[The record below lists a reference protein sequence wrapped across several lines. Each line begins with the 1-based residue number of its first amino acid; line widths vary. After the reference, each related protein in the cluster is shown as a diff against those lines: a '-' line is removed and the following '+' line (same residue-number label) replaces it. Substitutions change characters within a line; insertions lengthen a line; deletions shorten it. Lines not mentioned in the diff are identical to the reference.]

1 MYVLFLSLHNLIL
14 KLYNISKK
22 IKLNY
27 ISGFFFLD
35 QTLIYHEIRYNNP
48 YLDSM
53 ERKVEDEFPSFIRY
67 CEIEAMRC
75 KMSIFLIVENY

>member
-1 MYVLFLSLHNLIL
+1 
-14 KLYNISKK
+14 
-22 IKLNY
+22 
-27 ISGFFFLD
+27 
-35 QTLIYHEIRYNNP
+35 
-48 YLDSM
+48 M